1 MSAIGCYPTLAALNR
16 IRTLALFAIVIF
28 MSTVLAESVKAQTL
42 PPPQAITDPKQI
54 ASKPNAQVEAKS
66 LTIEKL
72 YMTRQV
78 GQATWSPEGKSIAF
92 VSNMSGRNN
101 LWLVPAEGGWPVQL
115 TVSDQR
121 QTAPAWSPDGKW
133 IAYQSDYDGDELWD
147 IFLVSPKTG
156 RVVNLTSTREIA
168 ETDPT
173 WSPDGRYLAYLV
185 KPKTSAAHEIDVY
198 DTVMREVKHITKDTP
213 QDKGNSNPIWSKDGK
228 YIVYSQEQAKG
239 TDSNIFIADVATG
252 KSTLLTPHEGEQRFF
267 ANDFSLVAGMRDAE
281 TVLITS
287 NAGNGYENVGLL
299 DVGMRGAEGG
309 KFLFDKIKWLTRDKW
324 EIRGGEFS
332 PDGKH
337 LSFSA
342 NVDGNEDIYLYNL
355 ASGKST
361 ALLVPKGVNEPAGG
375 HSAFTKDGSRLLY
388 YHNGPTAPGDLWVY
402 TLATGK
408 SHQVTHSLVA
418 GVHSE
423 DLVEPYLVHYPSRDG
438 KWTISAFLYVP
449 FNMARNGQN
458 AAIVYIHGGPTS
470 QSVNSFNRFIQFAAN
485 QGYMVLA
492 PNYRGST
499 GYGKE
504 FQQANL
510 FDMGGGDLQDVLA
523 GVNWIKQTGHL
534 DPKKI
539 AVMGGSY
546 GGYLSMM
553 AVTKAPDVWAAG
565 VPIVPFVNWFTEI
578 ENEDPVLQQSDLAT
592 MGDVVKNKALYED
605 RSPINFIDQIRAPL
619 LLLAG
624 GHDPR
629 CPKSETQQVVD
640 AIKKR
645 GGTVDYKIYENEGHG
660 FARVENQID
669 AYQRVADFLLAHVV
683 PADCSCSLTE

>member
-1 MSAIGCYPTLAALNR
+1 MHSP
-16 IRTLALFAIVIF
+16 ALFAIVIL
-28 MSTVLAESVKAQTL
+28 MSTFVTENVAAQSL
-42 PPPQAITDPKQI
+42 PAPPAITDPKQI
-54 ASKPNAQVEAKS
+54 TSKPNAQVEPRS

-78 GQATWSPEGKSIAF
+78 GRPTWSPDGKSIAF
-92 VSNMSGRNN
+92 ISNMSGRNN

-121 QTAPAWSPDGKW
+121 QSAPAWSPDGKW
-133 IAYQSDYDGDELWD
+133 IAYQSDYDGDEQWD

-156 RVVNLTSTREIA
+156 KVVNLTSTREIS
-168 ETDPT
+168 ESDPT

-185 KPKTSAAHEIDVY
+185 KPKTSAAAEIDIY
-198 DTVMREVKHITKDTP
+198 DTVMREVRHLTSNTP
-213 QDKGNSNPIWSKDGK
+213 QDKGNANPIWSKDGK
-228 YIVYSQEQAKG
+228 YVVYTQEQAKG

-252 KSTLLTPHEGEQRFF
+252 KGTLLTPHEGEQLYF
-267 ANDFSLVAGMRDAE
+267 ANAYDISPIPAKDMDE
-281 TVLITS
+281 ILITS
-287 NAGNGYENVGLL
+287 NAANGYDNIGLL
-299 DVGMRGAEGG
+299 GIGMKGEIHGVFKPDAIR
-309 KFLFDKIKWLTRDKW
+309 WLTKDKW

-332 PDGKH
+332 PDGKQIT
-337 LSFSA
+337 FTA
-342 NVDGNEDIYLYNL
+342 NVDGNEEIYLYDR
-355 ASGKST
+355 GTHKSS
-361 ALLVPKGVNEPAGG
+361 ALPIPKGVNEPAGG

-402 TLATGK
+402 TLATGQ
-408 SHQVTHSLVA
+408 SHQVTHSLVG
-418 GVHSE
+418 GVRSE
-423 DLVEPYLVHYPSRDG
+423 DMVEPYLVHYPSRDG
-438 KWTISAFLYVP
+438 KWSISAFLYVP
-449 FNMARNGQN
+449 LNMARNGKN
-458 AAIVYIHGGPTS
+458 AAIVYIHGGPSAQTM
-470 QSVNSFNRFIQFAAN
+470 NLFNRFVQYAAN

-523 GVNWIKQTGHL
+523 GVDWIKQTGHL

-592 MGDVVKNKALYED
+592 MGDVVKNKALYEE
-605 RSPINFIDQIRAPL
+605 RSPVNFIDQVKAPL

-669 AYQRVADFLLAHVV
+669 AYKRVADFLLAHVQ